1 MTNWQYRYKVTL
13 DRVVDADTIDVF
25 VDLGLHTF
33 RKERLRLYGI
43 DAWETRGEERE
54 KGLKAKEALIK
65 LLDGKTLAIETFK
78 DKTGKYGRF
87 LATVWAME
95 GPSSINVNEWLVAEG
110 HAENVEY

>member
-1 MTNWQYRYKVTL
+1 MTDWQYKYKVTL

-25 VDLGLHTF
+25 VDLGLHTL
-33 RKERLRLYGI
+33 RKERLRLYKI

-54 KGLKAKEALIK
+54 KGLVAKAALEQ
-65 LLDGKTLAIETFK
+65 LLEGKTLAIETYK

-95 GPSSINVNEWLVAEG
+95 GSTSINVNEWLVEQG
-110 HAENVEY
+110 HAEYVEY